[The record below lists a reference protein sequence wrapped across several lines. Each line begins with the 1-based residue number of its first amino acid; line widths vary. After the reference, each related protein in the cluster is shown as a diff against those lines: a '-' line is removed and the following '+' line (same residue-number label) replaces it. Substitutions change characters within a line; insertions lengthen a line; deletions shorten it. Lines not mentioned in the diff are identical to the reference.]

1 MRAPRRSPEGA
12 PPTATLASVD
22 PDYGTALPG
31 ERGRSLLGVPEL
43 ASGPPIHC
51 GFSNTTVTISA
62 TSLPPS
68 CLVVTLTIQPGLT
81 SDNASGCATNP
92 VFPGSVGRVN
102 LTIFDSGLRM
112 MVTSRV
118 LPFAVVWSVSV
129 LPDAS
134 IAFTAPEIGP
144 SSATEWPALTTAT
157 TMNAPITDIALV
169 TSSSWARHLCR
180 SSRSRLCRLC
190 ATRQRQHVVRQVPC
204 LIELERVGVRR
215 HRRAGEPRHECPI
228 HVLWPRAVLEAL
240 GPGQIRRGDRQVT
253 IVLERRRGWPVTA
266 APLTVT
272 GHALGIGVELL
283 AAGQPLRR

>member
-68 CLVVTLTIQPGLT
+68 CLVVTLTIQPGLR
-81 SDNASGCATNP
+81 SDNASGCSSNP
-92 VFPGSVGRVN
+92 VFAGSDGRAN
-102 LTIFDSGLRM
+102 LTIFDSGLRT

-118 LPFAVVWSVSV
+118 LPCAVVWSVSV

-134 IAFTAPEIGP
+134 MAFTSPEIGP
-144 SSATEWPALTTAT
+144 SSATVW
-157 TMNAPITDIALV
+157 
-169 TSSSWARHLCR
+169 
-180 SSRSRLCRLC
+180 
-190 ATRQRQHVVRQVPC
+190 
-204 LIELERVGVRR
+204 
-215 HRRAGEPRHECPI
+215 
-228 HVLWPRAVLEAL
+228 AVLAT
-240 GPGQIRRGDRQVT
+240 PT
-253 IVLERRRGWPVTA
+253 T
-266 APLTVT
+266 T
-272 GHALGIGVELL
+272 
-283 AAGQPLRR
+283 